1 MKWTSSARTT
11 FAPEPAGGSQG
22 CPSVARRATPWVR
35 SRRHCGTIAFAL
47 PCDPLVERGLRLS
60 GRPQSHR
67 LCHAVAMR
75 VQAPPSWCRSDSIS
89 PRPATGL
96 QRSEAGRNGGP
107 WKPRSGYP
115 VSQASM
121 GSASEGVSSHRQNDP
136 AQEADAL
143 EPTGTGYGAGSRQ
156 SDRYARPRNP
166 VESTALRMRT
176 MGTGNGGT

>member
-1 MKWTSSARTT
+1 MLVASA
-11 FAPEPAGGSQG
+11 AQG
-22 CPSVARRATPWVR
+22 VH
-35 SRRHCGTIAFAL
+35 SRRCCGTIAFAL

-67 LCHAVAMR
+67 LCHAGAMR

-121 GSASEGVSSHRQNDP
+121 GRAAQAKGCRAIVKTTQRKRLTRWSQQAQDTAP
-136 AQEADAL
+136 AVGNLTGMPGHETRWKAPPYGCEPWAL
-143 EPTGTGYGAGSRQ
+143 GTAEPETCAH
-156 SDRYARPRNP
+156 
-166 VESTALRMRT
+166 ALP
-176 MGTGNGGT
+176 